1 MRHRSVAATFVVTAA
16 IAVGVLVTASAR
28 SPEPLFNGKDLT
40 GWTVVNGKAPYT
52 VVDGVIVGTTI
63 ADSPNSFLA
72 TDRTY
77 RDFVLEFEVKQD
89 VGPSN
94 SGVQFRGQRRPDY
107 RDGRVFGYQCEI
119 DPSER
124 AWTGGIY
131 DEARREWL
139 YQGNLNP
146 AGQRAYK
153 YGEWNRIRIEAIGT
167 SLRTFVNDVPVAHVI
182 DDVDAEGFI
191 ALQVHSIGK
200 PEEAGRKVMFRNI
213 RIQTTDLKPSP
224 AAAMFVR
231 NMLPND
237 LSEAEKAQGWRL
249 LFDGKTTLGWRGA
262 LKTGFPDK
270 GWQVKDGE
278 LSVQGSANEGQR
290 GGDIVTTEEFG
301 AFEFQSDFKLTP
313 GANSGIKYYVTE
325 KDGAALGLEYQ
336 LLDDEKHPDAKAGI
350 GGNRTLASLYDILPS
365 AKRVFNRNPAP
376 RLADTWHHARIV
388 APGSKVVQHWL
399 NGFKVLEYER
409 GGADFKARIATSKFK
424 QVEGFGLAA
433 QGRILL
439 QDHGDLVS
447 FRSIKLR
454 RVQ

>member
-1 MRHRSVAATFVVTAA
+1 MRHRTIVATFVVGVALAT
-16 IAVGVLVTASAR
+16 GVLVKIDAR
-28 SPEPLFNGKDLT
+28 GPEPLFNGKDLT
-40 GWTVVNGKAPYT
+40 GWSVVNGKAPYT
-52 VVDGVIVGTTI
+52 VVDGVIVGTTV

-77 RDFVLEFEVKQD
+77 KDFILELDVKQD

-124 AWTGGIY
+124 AWTGGLY
-131 DEARREWL
+131 DEARRDWL

-146 AGQRAYK
+146 AGQKAYK
-153 YGEWNRIRIEAIGT
+153 FGDWNRVRIEAIGP
-167 SLRTFVNDVPVAHVI
+167 SLRTFVNDIPVAYVI

-191 ALQVHSIGK
+191 ALQVHAIGK
-200 PEEAGRKVMFRNI
+200 PDEAGRKVMFRDI

-224 AAAMFVR
+224 ATDMFVR

-237 LSEAEKAQGWRL
+237 LIEAERKQGWQL
-249 LFDGKTTLGWRGA
+249 LFDGKTTQGWRGA
-262 LKTGFPDK
+262 MKTTFPDK

-278 LSVQGSANEGQR
+278 LSVQKSAGEAQR

-301 AFEFQSDFKLTP
+301 NFEFQAEFKLAP

-325 KDGAALGLEYQ
+325 NKSALGLEYQ
-336 LLDDEKHPDAKAGI
+336 LLDDEKHPDAKMGI
-350 GGNRTLASLYDILPS
+350 DGNRTLASLYDLIPS

-376 RLADTWHHARIV
+376 KQVDVWHHARVI
-388 APGSKVVQHWL
+388 APASRVVQHWL
-399 NGFKVLEYER
+399 NGFKVVEYER
-409 GGADFKARIATSKFK
+409 GGADYKARIATSKYK
-424 QVEGFGLAA
+424 DIEGFGLAA
-433 QGRILL
+433 QGRLLL
-439 QDHGDLVS
+439 QDHGDLVQ
-447 FRSIKLR
+447 FRSIKVR
-454 RVQ
+454 RLQ